1 MIKKIVANMIMTV
14 TRTMITIIITK
25 NIKIITT
32 RLTKMMIIMI
42 QNCNSY
48 NDDKDKTIYM
58 IFEDQCF

>member
-14 TRTMITIIITK
+14 TRIMITIIITK

-32 RLTKMMIIMI
+32 RLTKIMIIMI

-48 NDDKDKTIYM
+48 NDDNDKTVYM

>member
-14 TRTMITIIITK
+14 TRIMITIIITK

-32 RLTKMMIIMI
+32 RLTKMTIIMI
-42 QNCNSY
+42 QNCSSY
-48 NDDKDKTIYM
+48 NDDNDKTIYM

>member
-14 TRTMITIIITK
+14 TRIMITIIITK

-48 NDDKDKTIYM
+48 NDDNDKTIYM

>member
-14 TRTMITIIITK
+14 TRIMITIIITK

-48 NDDKDKTIYM
+48 NDDNDKTIYM
-58 IFEDQCF
+58 ILEDQCF

>member
-48 NDDKDKTIYM
+48 NDDNDKTIYM

>member
-1 MIKKIVANMIMTV
+1 MIKKIVANIIMTV
-14 TRTMITIIITK
+14 TRIMITIIITK

-48 NDDKDKTIYM
+48 NDDNDKTIYM
-58 IFEDQCF
+58 IFEDQCC